1 MEIIAIALA
10 RVAALVEVQQWDPLG
25 KASSLEAV
33 AKLGSRFRFTRVP
46 MKLEELNLQKGLE
59 LCEGTIGDI
68 RIDRLTIFANGIVID
83 TRSSTEDS
91 EKVLSEILAVANEA
105 FGAKIAP
112 ARLTF
117 TSQLIF
123 RSNMQLAALNPI
135 LPKLAG
141 ILTDRVS
148 GDLKHAFEFQPT
160 AILLNVDTSQAK
172 TLPAM
177 FSIER
182 RAEVPFVENTFFS
195 NAPLRTREH
204 LELVRAFEDS
214 LIG

>member
-25 KASSLEAV
+25 KASSLEAI
-33 AKLGSRFRFTRVP
+33 AKLGSRFTFTKVP
-46 MKLEELNLQKGLE
+46 TRLEELNLQKGIE
-59 LCEGTIGDI
+59 LCEGTLGDI
-68 RIDRLTIFANGIVID
+68 RIARLTIFANGIVAD
-83 TRSSTEDS
+83 TRSSTEHS
-91 EKVLSEILAVANEA
+91 EKVLSEILAMAHEA
-105 FGAKIAP
+105 LGAKITP

-123 RSNMQLAALNPI
+123 RSNMRLAALNPI
-135 LPKLAG
+135 LPKLARV
-141 ILTDRVS
+141 LTDRVS
-148 GDLKHAFEFQPT
+148 GDLKHCFEFEPT

-182 RAEVPFVENTFFS
+182 RAEVPFIENTFFS
-195 NAPLRTREH
+195 SAPLRTGEH
-204 LELVRAFEDS
+204 MEVVKAFEES
-214 LIG
+214 LLG

>member
-25 KASSLEAV
+25 KASSLEAI
-33 AKLGSRFRFTRVP
+33 AKLGSRFTFTKVP
-46 MKLEELNLQKGLE
+46 TRLEALNLQKGIE
-59 LCEGTIGDI
+59 LCEGTLGDI
-68 RIDRLTIFANGIVID
+68 RIARLTIFANGIVAD
-83 TRSSTEDS
+83 TRSSTEHS
-91 EKVLSEILAVANEA
+91 EKVLSEILAMAHEA
-105 FGAKIAP
+105 LGAKITP

-123 RSNMQLAALNPI
+123 RSNMRLAALNPI
-135 LPKLAG
+135 LPKLARV
-141 ILTDRVS
+141 LTDRVS
-148 GDLKHAFEFQPT
+148 GDLKHCFEFEPT

-182 RAEVPFVENTFFS
+182 RAEVPFIENTFFS
-195 NAPLRTREH
+195 SAPLRTGEH
-204 LELVRAFEDS
+204 MEVVKAFEES
-214 LIG
+214 LLG